1 MRGVNYEIIPFPIL
15 KGYFDTKI
23 KSLIVVFFL
32 PGRVKGAFLINLRS
46 IVI

>member
-23 KSLIVVFFL
+23 KCLIVVFYQGEL
-32 PGRVKGAFLINLRS
+32 RERSLLI
-46 IVI
+46 

>member
-23 KSLIVVFFL
+23 KGLIVVFYQGEL
-32 PGRVKGAFLINLRS
+32 RESSSLI
-46 IVI
+46 

>member
-23 KSLIVVFFL
+23 KSLIVVFL

>member
-23 KSLIVVFFL
+23 KKFNCCFL
-32 PGRVKGAFLINLRS
+32 PGRVKGEFLINLRS
-46 IVI
+46 DVI